1 VVKKRFNHS
10 DVNPRAFRVFD
21 PFANDSRGRDVIRQ
35 IGSLEDRVSTIE
47 SEVPHH
53 LTGRARGSSL
63 GRFGTFLLAWRVDAR
78 VTDER
83 GGQSF
88 GLLQDKHTCRIFAMA
103 IIARP

>member
-1 VVKKRFNHS
+1 VYLNHLRMIRAVVPSFGALAALRT
-10 DVNPRAFRVFD
+10 A
-21 PFANDSRGRDVIRQ
+21 SRLWSQ
-35 IGSLEDRVSTIE
+35 K
-47 SEVPHH
+47 HH
-53 LTGRARGSSL
+53 TPPYRRARGSSL